1 MQSASRS
8 TLPSSRR
15 SVRALPFAAV
25 VIAVAAALQPAS
37 ASASDTTAVSTTAS
51 LTTEAAPGGKTI
63 LTAHIS
69 PVPAAGETAGTV
81 TFLDRDA
88 AGQDRELG
96 STLVSADGSA
106 SLTVSSLTTGTH
118 EVRAAYS
125 VPGESSFSS
134 GAISSG
140 AIPAIA
146 TSSTAEV
153 IAQATTPDFSLTAAP
168 TALNLDAGAQGTVTV
183 TVTPT
188 AGFNNYVSLACAGLP
203 LFTTCSFLP
212 SNVSVAGTTGLSTMT
227 LETVSPSGKIALLGR
242 NGGLVYAFLL
252 PGALGLIGLG
262 FSRNR
267 GVRTL
272 AVLCVAFGLMG
283 GASACSQRYRYLN
296 FGPGPNP
303 GTPNGESI
311 IRIFGTSVTGAQ
323 STIKCIQITLNVKST
338 NTSGSS
344 GNNLTPCS

>member
-1 MQSASRS
+1 MRDLDLQSASRR

-25 VIAVAAALQPAS
+25 VIAVATALQPAS

-63 LTAHIS
+63 LTAHIT
-69 PVPAAGETAGTV
+69 PAPAAGETGTV

-96 STLVSADGSA
+96 STPVSADGSA
-106 SLTVSSLTTGTH
+106 TLTVSSLTTGTH

-125 VPGESSFSS
+125 VPDGSS
-134 GAISSG
+134 ISSG

-146 TSSTAEV
+146 TSATAEV
-153 IAQATTPDFSLTAAP
+153 IAQATAPDFSLTAAP

-242 NGGLVYAFLL
+242 DGGLVYAFLL

-272 AVLCVAFGLMG
+272 AVVCVAFGLMG

>member
-1 MQSASRS
+1 MQSASRR
-8 TLPSSRR
+8 TLSSSRR
-15 SVRALPFAAV
+15 FVRALPFAAV
-25 VIAVAAALQPAS
+25 VFAVAAALQPAS
-37 ASASDTTAVSTTAS
+37 ASTVSSTTAT

-69 PVPAAGETAGTV
+69 PPPATGEKPGTV
-81 TFLDRDA
+81 TFLDRDS
-88 AGQDRELG
+88 AGQEQELG

-106 SLTVSSLTTGTH
+106 SVTVSSLAAGTH

-125 VPGESSFSS
+125 APGASQIS
-134 GAISSG
+134 GG
-140 AIPAIA
+140 A
-146 TSSTAEV
+146 TSAAAEV

-168 TALNLDAGAQGTVTV
+168 TTLNLNAGAQGTVSV
-183 TVTPT
+183 SITPSG
-188 AGFNNYVSLACAGLP
+188 GFNNYVSLACAGLP

-212 SNVSVAGTTGLSTMT
+212 SNVSVAGTTALSTMT
-227 LETVSPSGKIALLGR
+227 LETVAPSGKVVALLGH
-242 NGGLVYAFLL
+242 NSGLVYAFLL
-252 PGALGLIGLG
+252 PGALGLLGLG

-272 AVLCVAFGLMG
+272 AMICIAVSLMG

-296 FGPGPNP
+296 YGPGPNV

-323 STIKCIQITLNVKST
+323 STIKCIQITLNVTST

-344 GNNLTPCS
+344 GNILTPCS